1 MFVICFLFRSD
12 ACEQDLF
19 TYLEDMDWSK
29 VTLAEGDDFLDAVQ
43 ASDFHDIAESSFHG
57 DQSLLENLDALDC
70 TESPGPSFAWNSTVQ
85 VGGGRNDFNIRV
97 LKEKALK
104 TMGVKEVSYE
114 LTFNDHLFHE
124 QKKMNEV
131 FDLFREV
138 FQKMLDQVKRDF
150 ILEISSVWPFTT
162 KDLTYRCSFP
172 SVQWKT

>member
-1 MFVICFLFRSD
+1 MFVFCFLFRSD

-104 TMGVKEVSYE
+104 TMGVKEISTDFQRSPLS
-114 LTFNDHLFHE
+114 LTE
-124 QKKMNEV
+124 KNE
-131 FDLFREV
+131 
-138 FQKMLDQVKRDF
+138 
-150 ILEISSVWPFTT
+150 
-162 KDLTYRCSFP
+162 
-172 SVQWKT
+172 